1 MLKRKKSARPAPAS
15 KKGLR
20 EECKAALDSGVP
32 IRRIPMKQRG
42 LKRKSRV
49 ALLKAKEADQK
60 PNKIKRVMNPVFNG
74 EKYQLLRGHPQSGF
88 T

>member
-1 MLKRKKSARPAPAS
+1 MPKRRKSARPAPVS

-20 EECKAALDSGVP
+20 EECEAALDSGVA

-42 LKRKSRV
+42 LKWKSQV

-60 PNKIKRVMNPVFNG
+60 PNKIKRVM
-74 EKYQLLRGHPQSGF
+74 
-88 T
+88 